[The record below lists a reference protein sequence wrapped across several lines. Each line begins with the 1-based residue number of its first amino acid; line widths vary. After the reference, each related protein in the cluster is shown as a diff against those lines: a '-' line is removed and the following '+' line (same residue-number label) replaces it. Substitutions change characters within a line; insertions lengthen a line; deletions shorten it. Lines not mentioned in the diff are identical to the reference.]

1 MTNTTETNGDTTMT
15 YPEYKAARDAEAAAW
30 LEAHAAEMR
39 EEAIDTRLEFG
50 CEYFDSAAQDVNLDG
65 MDYYTR
71 LGQAS
76 VSEARHTV
84 YSTAPEWTGS
94 PIAVGSENARF
105 IGYHFP
111 TLRPQTSACTFDAE
125 AYEVLPYQG
134 EPRTV
139 RKPSAGRNNS
149 HQINTAE
156 QHRIRQL
163 ANKDAQK
170 ARRYAKKHQ
179 VTLMTA
185 MDALGL

>member
-1 MTNTTETNGDTTMT
+1 MTTTATNNTEAETMT
-15 YPEYKAARDAEAAAW
+15 YAEHATNEQAIADAWLAENAEA
-30 LEAHAAEMR
+30 MR
-39 EEAIDTRLEFG
+39 EEATDTRLEFG
-50 CEYFDSAAQDVNLDG
+50 AEYFDAASQDIDLDG

-84 YSTAPEWTGS
+84 YSVAPEFTGVAR
-94 PIAVGSENARF
+94 AVGSETETFA
-105 IGYHFP
+105 GHHY
-111 TLRPQTSACTFDAE
+111 LAVKPQPATEGDAT
-125 AYEVLPYQG
+125 VLPYRG
-134 EPRTV
+134 EPRTI

-170 ARRYAKKHQ
+170 ARRFAKKNQ
-179 VTLMTA
+179 VSLSAA
-185 MDALGL
+185 MDALGM